1 MPDSTPLAVSDF
13 LEAIH
18 PNDRGRIDRLVQSAL
33 TSEDEY
39 ESEYRITHPNG
50 ETRWIYG
57 YGRAEFD
64 PEGKA
69 IVMRGV
75 VRDITQRKLAEEAL
89 RESEAR
95 FRTVA
100 DVAPVMIW
108 MTGRDNLGNFFN
120 KGWLEFTGRTAA
132 EESGHGWTDGV
143 HPEDIDSCL
152 QVYETRSTR
161 ESRLRSNT
169 ACGTKMGNIAGCSIP
184 KARASIQRVRSLVIS
199 VHALI
204 SRIESKRSSIT
215 SFKPWNSPASG
226 RLAVMGELAASLAH
240 EVNNPLGAMVTNAN
254 AGQRCWPGATGN
266 RELQECSPISSR
278 TDTARAK

>member
-1 MPDSTPLAVSDF
+1 MPLAVSDF
-13 LEAIH
+13 LEKDSQ
-18 PNDRGRIDRLVQSAL
+18 NDRGRIDRLVQPAL

-50 ETRWIYG
+50 ETRWIDG

-75 VRDITQRKLAEEAL
+75 IRDITQRKLAEEAL

-143 HPEDIDSCL
+143 HPEDLDHCLRVCRDAFDAREPFTMEFRLRHKDGEYRWVLDTGTPRFDPAGAFVGYIGSCL
-152 QVYETRSTR
+152 DIADRKQAELDHELQTMELTR
-161 ESRLRSNT
+161 
-169 ACGTKMGNIAGCSIP
+169 
-184 KARASIQRVRSLVIS
+184 V
-199 VHALI
+199 
-204 SRIESKRSSIT
+204 
-215 SFKPWNSPASG
+215 G
-226 RLAVMGELAASLAH
+226 RLALME
-240 EVNNPLGAMVTNAN
+240 N
-254 AGQRCWPGATGN
+254 WPPH
-266 RELQECSPISSR
+266 SP
-278 TDTARAK
+278 TK